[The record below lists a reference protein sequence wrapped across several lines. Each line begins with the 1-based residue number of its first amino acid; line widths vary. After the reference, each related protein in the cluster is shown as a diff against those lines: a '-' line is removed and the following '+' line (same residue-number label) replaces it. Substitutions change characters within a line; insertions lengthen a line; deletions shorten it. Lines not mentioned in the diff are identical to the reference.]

1 MSYTCEKVNTVSSE
15 IAESFWTAGESYYI
29 TERTLP
35 KYTGSDRSTE
45 AIRPLRR
52 IGRVLAGDSRPQPAR
67 PAPSGPRRPRA

>member
-35 KYTGSDRSTE
+35 KYTGSDTDNYNNF
-45 AIRPLRR
+45 IK
-52 IGRVLAGDSRPQPAR
+52 VLYQNSMHRQNHEKILDGK
-67 PAPSGPRRPRA
+67 

>member
-35 KYTGSDRSTE
+35 KYTGSDTDNYNNFIKTLTVVE
-45 AIRPLRR
+45 H
-52 IGRVLAGDSRPQPAR
+52 
-67 PAPSGPRRPRA
+67 